1 METLLKCFSEHLNI
15 LVFLMNYIFDII
27 INDRFIYIRGQNI
40 TNEKNNIRN

>member
-1 METLLKCFSEHLNI
+1 
-15 LVFLMNYIFDII
+15 MNYIFDII